1 MVPAAATVGITV
13 LVGAVVRRAG
23 MKLFSPAKV
32 NTFLKITGR
41 TNPPNPMHTMVSQ
54 FHTISL
60 GDWVHISTTDD
71 SKDTLRCDDPSVPT
85 DERNLVLRAL
95 DLFRR
100 KSGIDQHFHVTLT
113 KRCPNQ
119 AGLGGGSSN
128 GATVLWAANRL
139 THFGATDDTL
149 AEWSRELGS
158 DLPFFLASRG
168 AALCCGVGDEVL
180 PMSPEAVGGSKGMV
194 FVKPSFGLPTPAV
207 YKEYMS
213 GAGPAPL
220 PLNDLT
226 RGALKIRPEL
236 AQLARDMEGV
246 MGLSGV
252 SMSGSGSCLFG
263 YGDPRNVDEFKAKY
277 PGTTVWSDIVPV
289 FRKSDGWYGGGDASS
304 SV

>member
-1 MVPAAATVGITV
+1 
-13 LVGAVVRRAG
+13 
-23 MKLFSPAKV
+23 
-32 NTFLKITGR
+32 
-41 TNPPNPMHTMVSQ
+41 
-54 FHTISL
+54 
-60 GDWVHISTTDD
+60 
-71 SKDTLRCDDPSVPT
+71 
-85 DERNLVLRAL
+85 
-95 DLFRR
+95 
-100 KSGIDQHFHVTLT
+100 
-113 KRCPNQ
+113 
-119 AGLGGGSSN
+119 
-128 GATVLWAANRL
+128 
-139 THFGATDDTL
+139 
-149 AEWSRELGS
+149 
-158 DLPFFLASRG
+158 
-168 AALCCGVGDEVL
+168 
-180 PMSPEAVGGSKGMV
+180 MSPEAVGGSKGMV
-194 FVKPSFGLPTPAV
+194 FVKPSFGSSRALRSSASECLSLSGLPTPAV